1 MSYLSDRSFLITSLA
16 LLQTSAWRQ
25 TYHTPFLLSSCCRL
39 SLGSNE
45 IPEYSQWA
53 GSRPAAPCLEPS
65 AAGSGVEAILQEI
78 WKEFICTR
86 DRLTFARFARVSQD
100 VFI

>member
-16 LLQTSAWRQ
+16 LLQISAWRQ
-25 TYHTPFLLSSCCRL
+25 TYHTFLLSSCCRL

-45 IPEYSQWA
+45 SPECSQWA

-65 AAGSGVEAILQEI
+65 AAGSGVEAIIQEI

-86 DRLTFARFARVSQD
+86 DRLTFARFASVS
-100 VFI
+100 